1 MRQLKCIYFRLSLE
15 KNEHWPMGSNVLLH
29 MLLTDALE
37 CKTTNG
43 VRAPSTLW
51 ECAREFRLA
60 VRSYSRELGITI
72 FNRNI

>member
-1 MRQLKCIYFRLSLE
+1 
-15 KNEHWPMGSNVLLH
+15 MGSNVLLH